1 MKCCELDF
9 PSILAAW
16 KHRWKGIVV
25 SVVCFAVVGAL
36 CGGLYAQRGAAAA
49 QGSAQ
54 PLETLETAPDLSV
67 EDAYSLFQN
76 DLERTYQ
83 NVNSYYTALAGSEF
97 LTDEEQK
104 AISDAQEELNSLY
117 EEQIAPAREQMDR
130 YGAIY
135 VPAAFLSEQ
144 TASYEAQLAQVEL
157 NLISAKEAAETIRQ
171 MGAPALGTDS
181 ISNTYASLLSQ
192 AANYGSLL
200 QSKTRIQFYLERLTT
215 QQEEILDECQ
225 ELLALQEEIAA
236 SLNEQI
242 IALNTMADQ
251 HAAANHL
258 SFLVSYD
265 NEHVATVTLIHTHGT
280 ATAQDNFLL
289 VFLFCTLTGL
299 CVGLYFTVCLECGT
313 WSLPWSKKKGRA

>member
-1 MKCCELDF
+1 M
-9 PSILAAW
+9 
-16 KHRWKGIVV
+16 HR
-25 SVVCFAVVGAL
+25 
-36 CGGLYAQRGAAAA
+36 GGLPQPRGA
-49 QGSAQ
+49 
-54 PLETLETAPDLSV
+54 PNRWETLENAPDLSV
-67 EDAYSLFQN
+67 EDAYSLFQS

-83 NVNSYYTALAGSEF
+83 NVNSYYTALAGSDF

-117 EEQIAPAREQMDR
+117 EEQIAPARERMGR

-144 TASYEAQLAQVEL
+144 TASYETQLAQVEL

-171 MGAPALGTDS
+171 MGAPALEMDS
-181 ISNTYASLLSQ
+181 ISNTYANLLSQ

-200 QSKTRIQFYLERLTT
+200 QNKACIQLYLERLTT
-215 QQEEILDECQ
+215 QQEEILEECQ
-225 ELLALQEEIAA
+225 ELLALQTEIAA

-242 IALNTMADQ
+242 IALNTLATQ

-265 NEHVATVTLIHTHGT
+265 NEHVATVTLNHTHGA

-289 VFLFCTLTGL
+289 VFLFCTLAGL
-299 CVGLYFTVCLECGT
+299 CVGLYFAVCLECGT
-313 WSLPWSKKKGRA
+313 WSLPWSKKKERA